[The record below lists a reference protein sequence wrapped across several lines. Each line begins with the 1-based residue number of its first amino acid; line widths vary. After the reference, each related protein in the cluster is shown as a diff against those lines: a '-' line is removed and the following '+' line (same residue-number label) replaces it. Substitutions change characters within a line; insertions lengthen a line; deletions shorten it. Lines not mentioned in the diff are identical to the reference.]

1 MNDLLITLDTD
12 IKKCEEALRLNNY
25 LEIVIVIEETIDKY
39 KDKIDGI
46 NIDSDR
52 IWNYSKKDLENI
64 LNKLR
69 IEKEK
74 IIKQY
79 IETNI
84 KTINNIDNVYY
95 SIKNEIE
102 DNKDLS
108 DNKKNDNLA
117 ILEDIYNVGKDNK
130 TKQEKW
136 ENLKSYIIKV
146 SDKEVY
152 IASKIILLIYT
163 ILDN

>member
-1 MNDLLITLDTD
+1 MNDLLLTLDTD
-12 IKKCEEALRLNNY
+12 IKKCEETLRLNNY

-39 KDKIDGI
+39 KDKIEGMY
-46 NIDSDR
+46 IDSDR

-74 IIKQY
+74 IINEY
-79 IETNI
+79 IQTNI

-117 ILEDIYNVGKDNK
+117 ILEDIYNIGKDNK

>member
-1 MNDLLITLDTD
+1 MNDLLLTLDTD
-12 IKKCEEALRLNNY
+12 IKKCEETLRLNNY

-74 IIKQY
+74 IINEY
-79 IETNI
+79 IQTNI
-84 KTINNIDNVYY
+84 KTINNIDDVYY

-102 DNKDLS
+102 ENKDLS

-117 ILEDIYNVGKDNK
+117 ILEDIYNIGKDNK

>member
-1 MNDLLITLDTD
+1 MNDLLINLDTD

-84 KTINNIDNVYY
+84 KTINNIDDVYY

-117 ILEDIYNVGKDNK
+117 ILEDIYNIGKDNK

>member
-1 MNDLLITLDTD
+1 MNDLLLTLDTD

-39 KDKIDGI
+39 KDKIEGMY
-46 NIDSDR
+46 IDSDR

-74 IIKQY
+74 IINEY
-79 IETNI
+79 IQTNI
-84 KTINNIDNVYY
+84 KTINNIDDVYY

-102 DNKDLS
+102 ENKDLS

-117 ILEDIYNVGKDNK
+117 ILEDIYNIGKDNK

>member
-74 IIKQY
+74 IINEY
-79 IETNI
+79 IQTNI

-95 SIKNEIE
+95 SIKREIE
-102 DNKDLS
+102 ENKDLS
-108 DNKKNDNLA
+108 DNKKNDNLV
-117 ILEDIYNVGKDNK
+117 ILEDIYNIGKDNK

-152 IASKIILLIYT
+152 IASKIILLIHT

>member
-1 MNDLLITLDTD
+1 MNDLLLTLDTD

-74 IIKQY
+74 IINEY
-79 IETNI
+79 IQTNI

>member
-1 MNDLLITLDTD
+1 MNDLLLTLDTD
-12 IKKCEEALRLNNY
+12 IKKCEETLRLNNY

-74 IIKQY
+74 IINEY

-117 ILEDIYNVGKDNK
+117 ILEDIYNIGKDNK

>member
-1 MNDLLITLDTD
+1 MNDLLLTLDTD
-12 IKKCEEALRLNNY
+12 IKKCEETLRINKY

-39 KDKIDGI
+39 KDKIDGMY
-46 NIDSDR
+46 IDIDR

-74 IIKQY
+74 IINEY
-79 IETNI
+79 IQTNI
-84 KTINNIDNVYY
+84 KTINNIDDVYY

-102 DNKDLS
+102 ENKDLS

-117 ILEDIYNVGKDNK
+117 ILEDIYNIGKDNK

>member
-39 KDKIDGI
+39 KDKIEGMY
-46 NIDSDR
+46 IDSDR

-74 IIKQY
+74 IINEY
-79 IETNI
+79 IQTNI
-84 KTINNIDNVYY
+84 KTINNIDDVYY

-102 DNKDLS
+102 ENKDLS
-108 DNKKNDNLA
+108 YNKKM
-117 ILEDIYNVGKDNK
+117 
-130 TKQEKW
+130 
-136 ENLKSYIIKV
+136 IIWL
-146 SDKEVY
+146 Y
-152 IASKIILLIYT
+152 
-163 ILDN
+163 

>member
-1 MNDLLITLDTD
+1 MNDLLLTLDTD

-84 KTINNIDNVYY
+84 KTINIIDNVYY

-117 ILEDIYNVGKDNK
+117 ILEDIYNIGKDNK

>member
-46 NIDSDR
+46 NIASDR

-74 IIKQY
+74 IINEY
-79 IETNI
+79 IQTNI

-95 SIKNEIE
+95 SIKREIE
-102 DNKDLS
+102 ENKDLS

-117 ILEDIYNVGKDNK
+117 ILEDIYNIGKDNK

-152 IASKIILLIYT
+152 IASKIILLIHT

>member
-46 NIDSDR
+46 NIASDR

-74 IIKQY
+74 IINEY
-79 IETNI
+79 IQTNI

-95 SIKNEIE
+95 SIKREIE
-102 DNKDLS
+102 ENKDLS
-108 DNKKNDNLA
+108 DNKKNDNLV
-117 ILEDIYNVGKDNK
+117 ILEDIYNIGKDNK